1 MVMILRL
8 DCYLKCNGEIRIFHK
23 EIDIEHFIQEQIQ
36 KDILSGEESVPS
48 WFDKDKT
55 TVEVSIDSIEL

>member
-1 MVMILRL
+1 MKVKL

-23 EIDIEHFIQEQIQ
+23 EVDLELFIQEQIQ
-36 KDILSGEESVPS
+36 KDINSGEESVPP

-55 TVEVSIDSIEL
+55 TVEVFIDSFEF

>member
-1 MVMILRL
+1 MKVKL

-23 EIDIEHFIQEQIQ
+23 EVDLELFIQEQIQ
-36 KDILSGEESVPS
+36 KDINSGEESVPS

-55 TVEVSIDSIEL
+55 TVEVSIDSFEL

>member
-1 MVMILRL
+1 MRAKLGL
-8 DCYLKCNGEIRIFHK
+8 FLKCNGETRIFHK
-23 EIDIEHFIQEQIQ
+23 EIDVEAFIQEQIQ

-55 TVEVSIDSIEL
+55 TVDISIDSIEL